1 MGSVWLGRTEADELV
16 AVKTLRADLASDPK
30 LARLFLREIRIASAI
45 RHPNVVRVLATSA
58 EHEAPYFTM
67 EWVDGA
73 SLRGVLRAREGRAP
87 VPLAVALR
95 IVHDACAGLHA
106 AHELCCPVTGKPMA
120 VVHRDISPHNLLLSR
135 EGVTKIID
143 FGVATARQGMVSDT
157 TSSGAVRGKVRYM
170 APEQAR
176 GVPVD
181 RRADVFAMGTVLYE
195 LLLGRPAFHG
205 PNDLAILT
213 SLLSPMPVEIPAT
226 LPPCIEAVLS
236 RALAKRVDERFET
249 AEIMREAIAMAMS
262 DLDAVALPRD
272 VAAYVP
278 ASLPSSTNP
287 RDVPQD
293 AVDLCP
299 TAADITRS
307 AALPVRKAR
316 PWAGPLALAVGIPLV
331 VGLVFRVHTDRIQ
344 DLEAQRAPAV
354 AVAVEP
360 MQVSTSATTPAA
372 TTPATSTLSVSSALP
387 QITAPANVASATAP
401 TMVPTVLPS
410 SVARETTR
418 PAARKVKKLAAPARG
433 TEADL
438 ESSLRSRQ

>member
-30 LARLFLREIRIASAI
+30 LARLFLREMRIASAI

-67 EWVDGA
+67 EWVDGE

-87 VPLAVALR
+87 LPLAVALR

-106 AHELCCPVTGKPMA
+106 AHELCCPATGKPMA

-143 FGVATARQGMVSDT
+143 FGVASARQGMVSDT

-213 SLLSPMPVEIPAT
+213 SLLSPMPVEIPAN
-226 LPPCIEAVLS
+226 LPPCIEAVLA
-236 RALAKRVDERFET
+236 RALAKRADERFET

-262 DLDAVALPRD
+262 DLGAIALPRD

-278 ASLPSSTNP
+278 TAPSPCAMPT
-287 RDVPQD
+287 D
-293 AVDLCP
+293 AADIRP
-299 TAADITRS
+299 TAADITHS
-307 AALPVRKAR
+307 AALPVRRAR

-331 VGLVFRVHTDRIQ
+331 VGLVFRVHTGRLQ
-344 DLEAQRAPAV
+344 ELEAQRPPAAAV
-354 AVAVEP
+354 AP
-360 MQVSTSATTPAA
+360 PQVLSSASPPSTG
-372 TTPATSTLSVSSALP
+372 TLPVSSALP
-387 QITAPANVASATAP
+387 QITAPANVASANAP
-401 TMVPTVLPS
+401 AMVPT
-410 SVARETTR
+410 SVAREATR
-418 PAARKVKKLAAPARG
+418 PAARKVKKLTAPARG